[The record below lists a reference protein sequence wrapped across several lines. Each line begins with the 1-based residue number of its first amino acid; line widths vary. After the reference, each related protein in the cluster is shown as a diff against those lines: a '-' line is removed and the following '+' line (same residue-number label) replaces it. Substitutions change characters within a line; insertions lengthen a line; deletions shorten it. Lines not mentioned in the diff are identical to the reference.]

1 MSVLAFAE
9 VVAPAVLLTSTL
21 RLEGVVV
28 FTDAYLSPTWIE
40 HHMYT
45 VHSIT
50 HISISNHVPR
60 SMLAVEE
67 VVATAVSS
75 TSTLEV
81 AVVVT
86 DAHVSPSSWIEH
98 HMYTVHSITHISI
111 SNHVPRSMLAVE
123 EVVATAVS
131 STSTL
136 EVVVVVT
143 DAHVSPSSWIEH
155 HMHTVHTYVHKH
167 FKSCTQLH
175 AFFSCGGIRFHFV
188 CID

>member
-1 MSVLAFAE
+1 
-9 VVAPAVLLTSTL
+9 
-21 RLEGVVV
+21 
-28 FTDAYLSPTWIE
+28 
-40 HHMYT
+40 
-45 VHSIT
+45 
-50 HISISNHVPR
+50 
-60 SMLAVEE
+60 MLAVEE

>member
-75 TSTLEV
+75 TSTLK
-81 AVVVT
+81 
-86 DAHVSPSSWIEH
+86 
-98 HMYTVHSITHISI
+98 
-111 SNHVPRSMLAVE
+111 
-123 EVVATAVS
+123 
-131 STSTL
+131 
-136 EVVVVVT
+136 VVVVVT
-143 DAHVSPSSWIEH
+143 DAHVSPSTWIQH
-155 HMHTVHTYVHKH
+155 HMHTVNTVHKH
-167 FKSCTQLH
+167 FKSCTQVH